1 MRYNYIFRKVTKV
14 YPFRITLYVKKQI
27 RSFSFKDPIFK
38 MYYPHLDELRNFHQQ
53 TMDPYFE
60 DKYSIIKKKDIPILV
75 HKYPSRIL
83 IVTANYCPALC
94 RFCMRKKNWG
104 KVFRI
109 DKKEIDQILAYIKN
123 KKQIEE
129 VLVSGGEPITLPK
142 EILFY
147 LLENLEK
154 IDHVKVIRFA
164 TKAVLTAPN
173 LFSLEHI
180 EFFKNIS
187 KLIFV
192 IHINHLNEIIEEN
205 YALLKI
211 LVQNF
216 RVFSQTVLL
225 KGVNDTYKDLSNLF
239 KFLRNIGIKPYYLFD
254 CDPVKSVYHFKVN
267 DKKRDKILLKLY
279 STLSPL
285 ALPFF
290 ALDGKTKTLYLP
302 QTKIFYKVLK

>member
-1 MRYNYIFRKVTKV
+1 MRYSYIFRKVTKV
-14 YPFRITLYVKKQI
+14 YPFRITSYVKKQI
-27 RSFSFKDPIFK
+27 KEFSFKDPIFK
-38 MYYPHLDELRNFHQQ
+38 MYYPHLDELRNFHQK

-60 DKYSIIKKKDIPILV
+60 EKYSIIKKKNIPILI

-83 IVTANYCPALC
+83 IVTTNYCPTLC

-104 KVFRI
+104 KVFAINKEDI
-109 DKKEIDQILAYIKN
+109 DKILTYIK
-123 KKQIEE
+123 KQKTIEE

-142 EILFY
+142 GTLFY

-154 IDHVKVIRFA
+154 INHVKIIRFA
-164 TKAVLTAPN
+164 TKAVLTAPD
-173 LFSLEHI
+173 LFTLEHI

-187 KLIFV
+187 KLIFI
-192 IHINHLNEIIEEN
+192 IHINHLNEIIKEN
-205 YALLKI
+205 YKLLK
-211 LVQNF
+211 LLTKNF
-216 RVFSQTVLL
+216 KVFSQTVLL
-225 KGVNDTYKDLSNLF
+225 KEVNDSYKDLSNLF

-267 DKKRDKILLKLY
+267 NKKRDKLLLRLY

-290 ALDGKTKTLYLP
+290 ALDGKIKTLYLP
-302 QTKIFYKVLK
+302 KNKISYKTL